1 MLKPFLHLLFL
12 LQKDKM
18 KQTKGGP
25 LKFYHLQ
32 NWLQKLSL
40 VEMVQVRDSF
50 SYNKEIVLVLLLQL
64 NRETPQ
70 CIVSFNCAIY

>member
-1 MLKPFLHLLFL
+1 MFFL
-12 LQKDKM
+12 LQKNKM
-18 KQTKGGP
+18 KQTKGAP

-40 VEMVQVRDSF
+40 VEMVPVRDSF
-50 SYNKEIVLVLLLQL
+50 SYDEEIVLVLLLQL